1 MANTTRTDKYR
12 KYRQSIARM
21 NGKDAVLVQDEPVL
35 SPAFEPIPPVAN
47 DGIERTTT
55 SLPLEEILR
64 VTKGMSGQTNL
75 DEADQERIQNRRF
88 IWKVVFVCAF
98 AIVLIL
104 AGVLWYINGGSR

>member
-1 MANTTRTDKYR
+1 
-12 KYRQSIARM
+12 M
-21 NGKDAVLVQDEPVL
+21 NGKDAVLEQDEPVL
-35 SPAFEPIPPVAN
+35 SPAFEPISTVAN

-64 VTKGMSGQTNL
+64 VTKGMSGQPNL

-88 IWKVVFVCAF
+88 IWKVVFVCAL